1 MGMAEYAAMLAHRGA
16 YPAETLLKVLYTIF
30 ENRIEE

>member
-16 YPAETLLKVLYTIF
+16 YPAETLLEALYTLF
-30 ENRIEE
+30 ENGIEE